1 MTGAR
6 TIVTGD
12 RIQPCDAREL
22 RVGDLVYDDGSRV
35 LAVVG
40 VEVVPGGVLAV
51 ELLGRG
57 RVIFEAGALV
67 WRLVGAS

>member
-1 MTGAR
+1 MTGRA
-6 TIVTGD
+6 ILTGD
-12 RIQPCDAREL
+12 RLQPCRAGEL
-22 RVGDLVYDDGSRV
+22 RAGDLIHQDGGRV

-40 VEVVPGGVLAV
+40 VEVVPGGVLTV

>member
-1 MTGAR
+1 MSGAR
-6 TIVTGD
+6 
-12 RIQPCDAREL
+12 
-22 RVGDLVYDDGSRV
+22 
-35 LAVVG
+35 

-57 RVIFEAGALV
+57 RVIVEAGALV

>member
-1 MTGAR
+1 MSAR
-6 TIVTGD
+6 AILTGD
-12 RIQPCDAREL
+12 RLQPCHAGEL
-22 RVGDLVYDDGSRV
+22 RPGDLIHHDGGRV